1 LKKYYYPLIRED
13 VFVDVSDEVAECL
26 LQLHR
31 EEERIRRKIRY
42 HKAYYSLD
50 YNDGIERAALDALFP
65 SPEDI
70 MLEQEEQRLKQLKL
84 QRIMI
89 PRRSRGFFMCGHS
102 PRILAAPSQ
111 AHKRPDI
118 CVGIDYL
125 LPVNGSSGFTW
136 GCCLP
141 PASGSLILS
150 SCFYV
155 SLLNGS

>member
-1 LKKYYYPLIRED
+1 MQTVNLKKYYYPLIRED

-118 CVGIDYL
+118 CVGMDYL
-125 LPVNGSSGFTW
+125 LPVNGFSGFT
-136 GCCLP
+136 
-141 PASGSLILS
+141 
-150 SCFYV
+150 
-155 SLLNGS
+155 

>member
-1 LKKYYYPLIRED
+1 MQTVNLKKYYYPLIRED

-118 CVGIDYL
+118 CVGWITCY
-125 LPVNGSSGFTW
+125 P
-136 GCCLP
+136 
-141 PASGSLILS
+141 
-150 SCFYV
+150 
-155 SLLNGS
+155 